1 MPALKRTGNYS
12 RWRQGALKLLKMAP
26 KRAESAL
33 DGAKRADLT
42 HHGARRALSWR
53 RAHLCGAPAR
63 NETHRVANRAPR
75 VANRAI
81 GMAGRPHWTV
91 PGESQPKI

>member
-1 MPALKRTGNYS
+1 MLAPRAQKYRHAVSIQLTKMALKRTGNYS
-12 RWRQGALKLLKMAP
+12 GWRQGALKLLKMAP

-63 NETHRVANRAPR
+63 NRTHRVANK
-75 VANRAI
+75 AI
-81 GMAGRPHWTV
+81 DDTLGC
-91 PGESQPKI
+91 Q